1 MSCLTTAVARD
12 PPRDRATSG
21 RRGSVPVATAPLLLT
36 AEAAPLRDRLAD
48 VCRELL
54 ESTPVQS
61 FLFYS
66 NATAGVCACRKP

>member
-1 MSCLTTAVARD
+1 M
-12 PPRDRATSG
+12 
-21 RRGSVPVATAPLLLT
+21 PVATAPLLLT